1 MWTIRPRAC
10 SQTTATAESEKNMD
24 DNALRIRTAHLS
36 DAPMHPFPELSPAE
50 LDAILNQA

>member
-1 MWTIRPRAC
+1 
-10 SQTTATAESEKNMD
+10 MD

-50 LDAILNQA
+50 LESILDHA